1 MTSKPRRRQAG
12 EGGISEY
19 TTKAG
24 PRFLI
29 KHPVLLPDGT
39 KRVVL
44 KRGFTSR
51 REAAAHLRVEISKAE
66 TGAWVEP
73 SKQRLDAYLAEWV
86 AGQRLSVSTLA
97 SYRKNI
103 RLHIDP
109 YLGETRLSRLTGAAV
124 DAWMRKL
131 ETSGRADGRGGLS
144 ARTVRYVYTI
154 LRSALGDAVRR
165 GRLAVNPTDRSTPPS
180 PSEARSPE
188 MQAWTA
194 GELARF
200 LRWAEARD
208 PDLAMGWRLLA
219 ATGMRRG
226 EALALR
232 WRDVDLDAG
241 RLQVRRSLGVV
252 KTKGDGQQLVEGP
265 TKTDQA
271 RVVDIDADTV
281 AALRA
286 YRATRSSLAPELVRG
301 SSLVLGNLD
310 GTHRHP
316 ERYSRRFVEQVV
328 QARKALG
335 EDQLPKIR
343 LHDLRHTHATL
354 LLAAGEPVKMVSERL
369 GHASAT
375 ITPTVYQHVH
385 PGMSREAAERFAALL
400 DG

>member
-1 MTSKPRRRQAG
+1 MGKPRRRQAG

-19 TTKAG
+19 ETRASR
-24 PRFLI
+24 RFLI
-29 KHPVLLPDGT
+29 KFTVQREGT
-39 KRVVL
+39 RRVVL
-44 KRGFTSR
+44 KRGFLSR
-51 REAAAHLRVEISKAE
+51 RDAAAALRAEIRKAE
-66 TGAWVEP
+66 VGEWVEP
-73 SKQRLDAYLAEWV
+73 SKQRLDAYLAEWIE
-86 AGQRLSVSTLA
+86 GQRLSPSTLS

-109 YLGETRLSRLTGAAV
+109 YLGEQMVARLTGPAV

-131 ETSGRADGRGGLS
+131 EESGRADGQGGLS

-154 LRSALGDAVRR
+154 LRSALSDAVIQ
-165 GRLAVNPTDRSTPPS
+165 GQLAVNPTDRSTPPS
-180 PSEARSPE
+180 PSEARPPE

-194 GELARF
+194 AELNRF
-200 LRWAEARD
+200 LGWADAEDR
-208 PDLAMGWRLLA
+208 DLAMGWRLLA

-232 WRDVDLDAG
+232 WRDLDLDAG
-241 RLQVRRSLGVV
+241 RLAVRRSVGVV
-252 KTKGDGQQLVEGP
+252 KAKGAGERLVEGP
-265 TKTDQA
+265 TKTGQA
-271 RVVDIDADTV
+271 RVVDIDDDTV

-286 YRATRSSLAPELVRG
+286 YRATRASLAPDLVRDAA
-301 SSLVLGNLD
+301 LVLATLD

-335 EDQLPKIR
+335 EDQLPRIR

-354 LLAAGEPVKMVSERL
+354 LLADGVPVKVVSERL

-375 ITPTVYQHVH
+375 ITLTVYQHVH
-385 PGMSREAAERFAALL
+385 PGMGREAAERFAALL
-400 DG
+400 GG